1 MQPDAKAQ
9 ASERAYLGRRTQPD
23 PVSAVHLWVSH
34 LTSPNCVTSPGKTGK
49 IIPVSTVLC
58 KWADGCKRT
67 WHSAW
72 PIKGIQYVTFLFA
85 KSPPPP
91 PILNTPPHTL
101 HQWVNKRLA
110 LNYKQCVRES
120 QVLLTPSPWPWQ
132 PLGGGIP
139 GYFLSQGGDTILV
152 WQILSWTHSQNSLR
166 FLSWLMD
173 NNAET
178 MGVSN
183 HSLLAK
189 NFLYWLL
196 ELPVS
201 VLLPSHPL
209 VLGNY

>member
-1 MQPDAKAQ
+1 MHKKLA
-9 ASERAYLGRRTQPD
+9 RC
-23 PVSAVHLWVSH
+23 
-34 LTSPNCVTSPGKTGK
+34 LTH
-49 IIPVSTVLC
+49 
-58 KWADGCKRT
+58 KRI
-67 WHSAW
+67 S
-72 PIKGIQYVTFLFA
+72 IDVTFLFP
-85 KSPPPP
+85 KSPSTPTFPTSPPHT
-91 PILNTPPHTL
+91 LPHTL

-110 LNYKQCVRES
+110 LNYKQRLRES
-120 QVLLTPSPWPWQ
+120 QVLLTPSPCPWQ

-139 GYFLSQGGDTILV
+139 GYFLSQGADTILV

-166 FLSWLMD
+166 FLSRLMD

-201 VLLPSHPL
+201 ILLPSHPL
-209 VLGNY
+209 VLGNYY